1 MSMAGSIPPPNFRPA
16 LLVIDMQEDFWP
28 PLGSL
33 RVLSAP
39 STLTPI
45 NTLMS
50 LPGFV
55 LKLATQDSHPPN
67 HISFASN
74 HSRESTSDGQDS
86 KPFTS
91 FTQITNPLND
101 DDVVESRLWPDHC
114 VQNTTGEKLVEG
126 VEWQHLT
133 RIDKDFIS
141 KLHDLYP
148 MHNQN
153 DAEHPG
159 FHYAALPS
167 SDLAIFK
174 KGLVPSLEQYSAFT
188 PPFTNPP
195 IHPPPSYYRDADSH
209 NERRTPPLLTCL
221 LQAYAV
227 THVYVVGLAYD
238 YCVKET
244 ALDAVRQGFVSYI
257 VEKGTMPVDGS
268 AESLDK
274 VKAELKAGNVHI
286 LEGDLD
292 NINEIR
298 WVANV
303 HLS

>member
-1 MSMAGSIPPPNFRPA
+1 MA
-16 LLVIDMQEDFWP
+16 VQ
-28 PLGSL
+28 LGSL
-33 RVLSAP
+33 KVLSAP
-39 STLTPI
+39 STLIPI
-45 NTLMS
+45 TSLMS

-74 HSRESTSDGQDS
+74 HTRESTSDGQDP
-86 KPFTS
+86 KPFTT
-91 FTQITNPLND
+91 FTRIANPLNVD
-101 DDVVESRLWPDHC
+101 DIVESRLWPDHC
-114 VQNTTGEKLVEG
+114 VQNTTGEKLIEG
-126 VEWQHLT
+126 VEWQYLT
-133 RIDKDFIS
+133 RIDKDIIS

-153 DAEHPG
+153 NADYPG
-159 FHYAALPS
+159 FQYAALPS
-167 SDLAIFK
+167 SDIAIFK

-195 IHPPPSYYRDADSH
+195 IHPPPSYYQHADSH
-209 NERRTPPLLTCL
+209 KDRRPPPLLTCL

-244 ALDAVRQGFVSYI
+244 ALDTVRQGFVTYI
-257 VEKGTMPVDGS
+257 VEKGTMPVDES
-268 AESLDK
+268 AESLGK

-292 NINEIR
+292 DIEEIR
-298 WVANV
+298 WVKNANILTAI
-303 HLS
+303 HNADLSNTSLMQSEVLY